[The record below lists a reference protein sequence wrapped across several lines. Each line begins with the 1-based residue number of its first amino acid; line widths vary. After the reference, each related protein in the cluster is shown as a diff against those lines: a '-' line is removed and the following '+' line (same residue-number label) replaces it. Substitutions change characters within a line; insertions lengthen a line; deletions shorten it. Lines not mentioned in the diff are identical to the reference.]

1 MVIVVIAGVTAAP
14 ISEPSAVAQTR
25 KALKMRPA
33 PAAALDPA
41 LSRLARPK
49 SVSKKAAVP
58 QAVAVNAAGALAR
71 PKRRRTAVEHFAGLD
86 VGTHLTSVCVIDA
99 KGETVFEAEIAT
111 DPDLLTKA
119 LKKWRATLRRVGHE
133 AGSMAPWLHA
143 ELEAAGF
150 GRVYAG
156 VYRHDAIPW
165 CGLFMAIV
173 AHRANIER
181 RPERNPPR
189 LYLSALEW
197 AAFGMSVPK
206 GAAALGDV
214 LVFKRKGGGH
224 VGLYVG
230 HDASAFHVLGGNQQ
244 NRVSITRLSRNRL
257 VAVRR
262 PAYRAQP
269 ANVRPIALA
278 ASGSLSVNEA

>member
-1 MVIVVIAGVTAAP
+1 MLPAQYRWLEAEPGPRMIA
-14 ISEPSAVAQTR
+14 E
-25 KALKMRPA
+25 ALKEYGTLEA
-33 PAAALDPA
+33 PGEADN
-41 LSRLARPK
+41 PK
-49 SVSKKAAVP
+49 I
-58 QAVAVNAAGALAR
+58 
-71 PKRRRTAVEHFAGLD
+71 
-86 VGTHLTSVCVIDA
+86 VGWQD
-99 KGETVFEAEIAT
+99 
-111 DPDLLTKA
+111 
-119 LKKWRATLRRVGHE
+119 
-133 AGSMAPWLHA
+133 
-143 ELEAAGF
+143 ELEAAGL

-197 AAFGMSVPK
+197 AAFGTSVPK

-262 PAYRAQP
+262 PPYRAQP
-269 ANVRPIALA
+269 ANVRPIPLA

>member
-1 MVIVVIAGVTAAP
+1 MLPAQYRWLEAEPGPRMIV
-14 ISEPSAVAQTR
+14 E
-25 KALKMRPA
+25 ALKQYGTLEA
-33 PAAALDPA
+33 PGDADN
-41 LSRLARPK
+41 PK
-49 SVSKKAAVP
+49 IIGW
-58 QAVAVNAAGALAR
+58 Q
-71 PKRRRTAVEHFAGLD
+71 D
-86 VGTHLTSVCVIDA
+86 
-99 KGETVFEAEIAT
+99 
-111 DPDLLTKA
+111 
-119 LKKWRATLRRVGHE
+119 
-133 AGSMAPWLHA
+133 
-143 ELEAAGF
+143 ELEAAGL
-150 GRVYAG
+150 GCAYAG
-156 VYRHDAIPW
+156 VYRRDAIPW

-197 AAFGMSVPK
+197 PAFGTSVPK

-214 LVFKRKGGGH
+214 LVFKRPNRDVSRFGPQDARSREHPASRGGGH

-230 HDASAFHVLGGNQQ
+230 QDSSNKNSASAFHVLGGNQQ

-269 ANVRPIALA
+269 ANVRPIPLA

>member
-1 MVIVVIAGVTAAP
+1 MLPAQYRWLEA
-14 ISEPSAVAQTR
+14 EPGPR
-25 KALKMRPA
+25 MIIEALKQYGTLEA
-33 PAAALDPA
+33 PGEADN
-41 LSRLARPK
+41 PK
-49 SVSKKAAVP
+49 I
-58 QAVAVNAAGALAR
+58 
-71 PKRRRTAVEHFAGLD
+71 
-86 VGTHLTSVCVIDA
+86 VG
-99 KGETVFEAEIAT
+99 
-111 DPDLLTKA
+111 
-119 LKKWRATLRRVGHE
+119 WQ
-133 AGSMAPWLHA
+133 A
-143 ELEAAGF
+143 ELEAAGLA
-150 GRVYAG
+150 RAYAG

-165 CGLFMAIV
+165 CGLFMGVV
-173 AHRANIER
+173 AHRANMER
-181 RPERNPPR
+181 CPERNPPR
-189 LYLSALEW
+189 HYLSALEW

-262 PAYRAQP
+262 PPYRAQP
-269 ANVRPIALA
+269 TNVRPIPLS